1 MQLLRTI
8 LIIILVYYGFKIL
21 SRLFAP
27 YLMKYASKKMGQ
39 KFEQQYKAQQ
49 QQNRGNAEQYKEGET
64 VIDKKPRSSNSSN
77 TSNKVGEYIEF
88 EEIE

>member
-27 YLMKYASKKMGQ
+27 YLMKYASKKMGE
-39 KFEQQYKAQQ
+39 KFEQQFKAQQ
-49 QQNRGNAEQYKEGET
+49 QQQNKGNTSQYKEGET
-64 VIDKKPRSSNSSN
+64 VIDKKPRSSGSKSSD
-77 TSNKVGEYIEF
+77 KVGEYIEF

>member
-1 MQLLRTI
+1 MQLIRTI

-27 YLMKYASKKMGQ
+27 YLIKYASKKMGQ
-39 KFEQQYKAQQ
+39 KFEQQYKSQQ
-49 QQNRGNAEQYKEGET
+49 QQHQRNTSQYKEGET
-64 VIDKKPRSSNSSN
+64 VIDKNPGSSNPNS
-77 TSNKVGEYIEF
+77 SNKVGEYIEF

>member
-1 MQLLRTI
+1 MQLIRTI

-27 YLMKYASKKMGQ
+27 YLMKYASKKMGE

-49 QQNRGNAEQYKEGET
+49 QQNQRNTSKYKEGET
-64 VIDKKPRSSNSSN
+64 VIDKKPQSSNSNS
-77 TSNKVGEYIEF
+77 SNKVGEYIEF